1 MSDKTID
8 VADEGNESQTSAEDT
23 LSMMHSHHLPMR
35 KALGQAEPWTWLKEI
50 SVIIQPG

>member
-23 LSMMHSHHLPMR
+23 LSDDAQPSSTDERRLV
-35 KALGQAEPWTWLKEI
+35 KQSLGH
-50 SVIIQPG
+50 G